1 MEAEMARPAKPPLL
15 LLVDDDQTLCATMA
29 RQLEQRGFELMVAH
43 SCAAAE
49 ALARKRPPSHAV
61 VDLQLPDGNGLR
73 LIQGLRDISPQ
84 VNVVML
90 TGFSSIVSAIDAV
103 KLGATYYLCKPAR
116 VDDIMAAFEHT
127 VGQVDVVV
135 APITLPSAKRVE
147 WEHIQRVLAQNGGRI
162 AATARALNM
171 HRRTLQRKL
180 QKRPPNA

>member
-1 MEAEMARPAKPPLL
+1 MDAKPGSPSQPPLL
-15 LLVDDDQTLCATMA
+15 LLVDDDQTFCATLS

-43 SCAAAE
+43 SCAAA
-49 ALARKRPPSHAV
+49 LAAAQKQLPSHAV

-73 LIQGLRDISPQ
+73 LIQTLRDLSPQ

-103 KLGATYYLCKPAR
+103 KLGATYYLCKAAR
-116 VDDIMAAFEHT
+116 VDDIVAAFDHT
-127 VGQVDVVV
+127 VGQVDLT
-135 APITLPSAKRVE
+135 APVTLPSAKRVE

-180 QKRPPNA
+180 QKRPPNS